1 MSSEKLEKS
10 PPIAIPGLCAVG
22 WWPLVPYLVK
32 CRRATNRATQTSHVT
47 LLLQCHSS
55 TQCQCHPDQQCFT
68 QSQFFGVTCNSVKV
82 PNILVHCAHC
92 NPSPNSDQSQSRPQ
106 SVLSLFSFNI
116 HYHPLPSISIHP
128 SGSNSKRDNCYFLP
142 EIP

>member
-1 MSSEKLEKS
+1 MGSWAFRCLQKNFEKS

-22 WWPLVPYLVK
+22 WSPLVPYLVK
-32 CRRATNRATQTSHVT
+32 CRRATNRATQTSRVTLLLQCHSGTQCQCHPTSHVT

-55 TQCQCHPDQQCFT
+55 TQCQCYPDQQCFT

-82 PNILVHCAHC
+82 PTILVHCAHC

-106 SVLSLFSFNI
+106 SVLSLFIF
-116 HYHPLPSISIHP
+116 
-128 SGSNSKRDNCYFLP
+128 
-142 EIP
+142 